1 MDQILNDKKALR
13 SEILKK
19 RVEIPDEKITIDS
32 KIIIDK
38 LLELEAYKKSKTIM
52 CFVDFKKE
60 VRSRLIIKK
69 ALDDGK
75 RVLVPI
81 ITKDTDG
88 RKIMKAS
95 HLISFENDLESGT
108 MGILEPKPECR
119 RYVDPSE
126 IDFFVVPG
134 VAFDV
139 NKNRLGYGAGFHDAM
154 FRFVRKDCQKFAVCF
169 DFQVFDH
176 IPIMDYDVPVDMILT
191 ELRTIK

>member
-1 MDQILNDKKALR
+1 MDRILSEKKALR

-19 RVEIPDEKITIDS
+19 RIEIPDEKITADS
-32 KIIIDK
+32 NIIINK
-38 LLELEAYKKSKTIM
+38 LLELEAYKRSRTIM

-60 VRSRLIIKK
+60 VRSRLIIEQ
-69 ALDDGK
+69 ALAKDK

-88 RKIMKAS
+88 RKVMRAS
-95 HLISFENDLESGT
+95 HLISFEDDLESGT

-119 RYVDPSE
+119 RYVDPFE

-139 NKNRLGYGAGFHDAM
+139 HKNRLGYGAGFHDAM
-154 FRFVRKDCQKFAVCF
+154 FQLVRRDCRKVAVCF
-169 DFQVFDH
+169 DFQVFEH

-191 ELRTIK
+191 ELRTIL

>member
-1 MDQILNDKKALR
+1 MDQILIDKKALR
-13 SEILKK
+13 TEILRK

-38 LLELEAYKKSKTIM
+38 LIGLEAYKKSATIM

-69 ALDDGK
+69 ALDDGR

-88 RKIMKAS
+88 KKVMKAS
-95 HLISFENDLESGT
+95 HLISFEDDLESGT

-119 RYVDPSE
+119 RYVAPSE

-139 NKNRLGYGAGFHDAM
+139 HRNRLGYGAGFHDAM
-154 FRFVRKDCQKFAVCF
+154 FRFLRKDCLKVAVCF
-169 DFQVFDH
+169 DFQVFDQ
-176 IPIMDYDVPVDMILT
+176 IPVMEYDVPVDMLLT
-191 ELRTIK
+191 ELRTIE